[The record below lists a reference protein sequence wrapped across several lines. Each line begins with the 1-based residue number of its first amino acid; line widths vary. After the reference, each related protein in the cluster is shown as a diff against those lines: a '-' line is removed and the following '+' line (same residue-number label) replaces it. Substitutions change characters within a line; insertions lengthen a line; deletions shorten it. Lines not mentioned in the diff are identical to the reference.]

1 MLTPNHPSAYA
12 RINEAQRAPFSRLK
26 LGPLFYHLPELVL
39 LALGLLLTLA
49 LMPASSE
56 EQSAYAL
63 KPLADLMAYLV
74 GAAGAPTKDEL
85 LAELDTKVALTQ
97 MALCAAIGIAA
108 GGILAYGRALRAL
121 WQHRTMTMLD
131 ELLGSKLLA
140 RTGAQLSGTELSL
153 NPPIRLY
160 LGLQRHLPHHRQVP
174 HLSVPNFRLGSYL
187 QVSVYSA

>member
-1 MLTPNHPSAYA
+1 MQTPNHPSAYA

-26 LGPLFYHLPELVL
+26 LGPLFYHMPELVL

-49 LMPASSE
+49 LMPVSSE
-56 EQSAYAL
+56 EQSTYAL
-63 KPLADLMAYLV
+63 KPLADLSAYLL
-74 GAAGAPTKDEL
+74 GTAGAPTKDEL

-140 RTGAQLSGTELSL
+140 RSFKCAGIITFILGALAHSYLALSCPLILLSGFTWG
-153 NPPIRLY
+153 Y
-160 LGLQRHLPHHRQVP
+160 
-174 HLSVPNFRLGSYL
+174 SVIYRITAKSRT
-187 QVSVYSA
+187 

>member
-1 MLTPNHPSAYA
+1 MQTPNHPSAYA
-12 RINEAQRAPFSRLK
+12 RIQEAQRAPFSRLK

-49 LMPASSE
+49 LMPVSSE
-56 EQSAYAL
+56 EQSAYVL
-63 KPLADLMAYLV
+63 KPLADLMAYLLGTV
-74 GAAGAPTKDEL
+74 GAPTKEEL

-140 RTGAQLSGTELSL
+140 AHSYLALSCPLILLSGFTWG
-153 NPPIRLY
+153 Y
-160 LGLQRHLPHHRQVP
+160 
-174 HLSVPNFRLGSYL
+174 SVIYRITAKSRT
-187 QVSVYSA
+187 